1 MSLSL
6 SIVIPTSD
14 ILLEKNYS
22 FVSGNGN
29 GSPLSCDNSYW
40 SLAIYEVWDKDRVYR
55 HLMDMIKSLISD
67 TLIAQHNMDFG
78 NTQKFFIQRCK
89 ISEGLRIY
97 NILSEDSFK
106 LIPALKILY
115 DVNEKYD
122 NMLKQVSLDKMYEV
136 IYNKIV
142 QLQVDI
148 QTSEEKSSIQ
158 KNLFDQEKGLA
169 EFMIRNFKEF
179 GGSKD
184 NYESLNRLIEGVD
197 MELYH
202 W

>member
-14 ILLEKNYS
+14 ILLNKKYS
-22 FVSGNGN
+22 FVSGNGF
-29 GSPLSCDNSYW
+29 PLSCDNSYW
-40 SLAIYEVWDKDRVYR
+40 SLAVYEVWDSDRVYR
-55 HLMDMIKSLISD
+55 HLMEMIKSLISD
-67 TLIAQHNMDFG
+67 TLIAQHNMDFE
-78 NTQKFFIQRCK
+78 NTQKFFTQRCK

-97 NILSEDSFK
+97 NILAEDDSFK

-115 DVNEKYD
+115 DVNQKYD
-122 NMLKQVSLDKMYEV
+122 NMLKEVQLDKMYEV

-148 QTSEEKSSIQ
+148 QTAEEKSSIQ
-158 KNLFDQEKGLA
+158 KNFFDKEKELA
-169 EFMIRNFKEF
+169 EFMIRNYKEF
-179 GGSKD
+179 GG
-184 NYESLNRLIEGVD
+184 NIHNCETLIRLVEGVD